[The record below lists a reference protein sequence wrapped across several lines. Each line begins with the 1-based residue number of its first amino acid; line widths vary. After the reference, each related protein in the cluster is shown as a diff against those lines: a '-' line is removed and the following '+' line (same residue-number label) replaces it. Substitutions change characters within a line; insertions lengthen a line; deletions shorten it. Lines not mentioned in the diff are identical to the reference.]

1 MSRSSNLLLR
11 VKAAFTEARQ
21 RAARIG
27 KPVLA
32 VVSEPAPRLDA
43 IALFSTFDGSDTS
56 CMLWES
62 ADKSPITLF
71 GCGVALELTGN
82 GDARFHEVDAT
93 WRELSAEAVVEGPVG
108 PHMMGGFRFDVHCER
123 SRHWSS
129 FADASMMVPSIMM
142 IGSMESCHIAIQVL
156 VTADMDVDHLAQAS
170 VQRADALRTAST
182 LPVPPAAAPTF
193 HQDQS
198 TDRPQ
203 WQSKVAQ
210 AIMAI
215 ERGDFQKVVL
225 AREVIDASR
234 NQAAPATVLKN
245 LREMDMRA
253 HVFAFRRGTACFL
266 GATPERLV
274 QVIQGRLR
282 TQALAG
288 SARRS
293 LDPAVDRRVGQEL
306 LASAKNLHEHA
317 LVVDA
322 VTRCLRP
329 MTKDLVVA
337 PSPEL
342 QRQSAVQHLSTPIQA
357 ALADKV
363 GILQVVAALHPTPAV
378 SGHPRQAAL
387 SYIRHHEGFD
397 RGWYAGPVG
406 WMDGDGNGDF
416 LVALRSALLDD
427 NERFVFAGA
436 GIVQGSDP
444 AAEYE
449 ETSLKMST
457 MRRVLQM

>member
-1 MSRSSNLLLR
+1 MSRPSNIPLR
-11 VKAAFTEARQ
+11 AKATFAEARQ

-32 VVSEPAPRLDA
+32 VVSEPIPRLDA
-43 IALFSTFDGSDTS
+43 IALFSTLDGSDTS

-62 ADKSPITLF
+62 GDESPVTLF
-71 GCGVALELTGN
+71 GYGVALELTGN
-82 GDARFHEVDAT
+82 GDSRFHEVEAA

-108 PHMMGGFRFDVHCER
+108 PHMMGGFRFDVHGER

-129 FADASMMVPSIMM
+129 FADASMIVPSIMM
-142 IGSMESCHIAIQVL
+142 IGSMESCHIAIQVM
-156 VTADMDVDHLAQAS
+156 VTADIDADRLAQVS
-170 VQRADALRTAST
+170 MQRAESLRAAST
-182 LPVPPAAAPTF
+182 LPARSAAAATF

-203 WQSKVAQ
+203 WQNKVAQ
-210 AIMAI
+210 AITVI

-225 AREVIDASR
+225 AREVIEASR

-253 HVFAFRRGTACFL
+253 HVFAFRRGAACFL

-274 QVIQGRLR
+274 QVNQGRLR

-293 LDPAVDRRVGQEL
+293 PDPAVDWRVGQEL
-306 LASAKNLHEHA
+306 LASVKDLHEHA

-322 VTRCLRP
+322 VTSCLRP
-329 MTKDLVVA
+329 MTTDLVVA

-363 GILQVVAALHPTPAV
+363 GILEVVAALHPTPAV
-378 SGHPRQAAL
+378 SGHPRQASL
-387 SYIRHHEGFD
+387 SYIRRHEGFD

-406 WMDGDGNGDF
+406 WVDGNGNGDF
-416 LVALRSALLDD
+416 LVALRSALLDG

-444 AAEYE
+444 VAEYE

-457 MRRVLQM
+457 MRRVLQR